1 MHMFRRKVRVLFAY
15 SWLILKSGHFC
26 KIVGGTTYSTK
37 TTPLRNPVL
46 WLAGFSDGGS
56 SSASLIGQTPLSD
69 EMLPYFVQMLQK
81 SCFETWGEAP
91 KFEFSA
97 PSVEMSARDGTIL
110 LLVFIYCLCMTVCI
124 KFPTLDHIKPSVSD
138 KAQGRAVSGL
148 LTRLLGDRSE
158 EFIVTVNRSL
168 SNDSLDVCE
177 LRSTKNNKIIASGS
191 SGVAVASGIYNY
203 MKYFC
208 NCHVSWSGDQL
219 DLPRPLPKL
228 TGVLRINTPHRFV
241 F

>member
-1 MHMFRRKVRVLFAY
+1 
-15 SWLILKSGHFC
+15 
-26 KIVGGTTYSTK
+26 
-37 TTPLRNPVL
+37 
-46 WLAGFSDGGS
+46 
-56 SSASLIGQTPLSD
+56 
-69 EMLPYFVQMLQK
+69 
-81 SCFETWGEAP
+81 
-91 KFEFSA
+91 
-97 PSVEMSARDGTIL
+97 MSARDGTIL
-110 LLVFIYCLCMTVCI
+110 LLVFIYCLCTTAYI

-177 LRSTKNNKIIASGS
+177 LRSTKNNKIVASGS

-241 F
+241 LLCTFNLKCKRE